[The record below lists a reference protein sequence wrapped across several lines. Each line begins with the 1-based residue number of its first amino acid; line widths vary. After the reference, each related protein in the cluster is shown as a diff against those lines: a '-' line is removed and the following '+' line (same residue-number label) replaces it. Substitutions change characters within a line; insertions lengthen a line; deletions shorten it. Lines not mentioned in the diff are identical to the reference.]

1 MAFREDGE
9 GQVAAMLSPQA
20 NWRIPWYENAA
31 FQLWLIAFF
40 SMAFLSTLIWPAAY
54 VWRTMVKKRLR
65 NIQLGGVARLLA
77 GLTGALNVIFL
88 IGFAFALQSYPNLIW
103 YGVPEGLT
111 ILLVIPCLTA
121 ALTVELL
128 GLGLTW
134 VVWRNEYWSFFH
146 RFHYSVVVLSSLA
159 FMGFLLYWNL
169 FGIPLLIHLR
179 PPLTVV
185 QLAKTVAAPVA
196 ESSGNRDRGS

>member
-88 IGFAFALQSYPNLIW
+88 IGFALALQSYPNLIW

-111 ILLVIPCLTA
+111 ILLVIP
-121 ALTVELL
+121 
-128 GLGLTW
+128 
-134 VVWRNEYWSFFH
+134 
-146 RFHYSVVVLSSLA
+146 
-159 FMGFLLYWNL
+159 
-169 FGIPLLIHLR
+169 
-179 PPLTVV
+179 
-185 QLAKTVAAPVA
+185 
-196 ESSGNRDRGS
+196 